1 MRVSKRIAALVLA
14 AGLAVAGSMTA
25 FAQEFTVHFEG
36 IFSSGLE
43 DTGTTMSSEYEN
55 PFSGTLYNLYDE
67 NTTIIMDQ
75 SKTYGMSGNPSIY
88 WGYLDGGRF
97 VMVDSFEKEDF
108 MGYPMYVGIQA
119 DKAYPVINPEQLAKD
134 KADGSA
140 YSKTYV
146 LLIDGVESTSYSKV
160 CLGYFFKLKQGS
172 AAAGTAE
179 WKQDAA
185 GWWWDNGDGTYPV
198 NQWKEISGKFYYFG
212 SDGYMLHDTTTPDG
226 YTVDGNGVWVEN

>member
-67 NTTIIMDQ
+67 NTTITMDQ

-97 VMVDSFEKEDF
+97 VMVDSFEQEDF
-108 MGYPMYVGIQA
+108 MGYPMYVGI
-119 DKAYPVINPEQLAKD
+119 
-134 KADGSA
+134 
-140 YSKTYV
+140 
-146 LLIDGVESTSYSKV
+146 
-160 CLGYFFKLKQGS
+160 
-172 AAAGTAE
+172 
-179 WKQDAA
+179 
-185 GWWWDNGDGTYPV
+185 
-198 NQWKEISGKFYYFG
+198 
-212 SDGYMLHDTTTPDG
+212 
-226 YTVDGNGVWVEN
+226 

>member
-67 NTTIIMDQ
+67 NTTITMDQ

-146 LLIDGVESTSYSKV
+146 LLIDGVESTSYSNV
-160 CLGYFFKLKQGS
+160 CLGYFLQAEAGQRGS
-172 AAAGTAE
+172 RNRGMEAGRRRLVVGQRRRHIPC
-179 WKQDAA
+179 K
-185 GWWWDNGDGTYPV
+185 PV
-198 NQWKEISGKFYYFG
+198 EGNQR
-212 SDGYMLHDTTTPDG
+212 
-226 YTVDGNGVWVEN
+226 